1 MTDQTIIVLFSLSV
15 ITFLVF
21 VYKFFEN
28 KKIKDKQYVKTPPA
42 TT

>member
-1 MTDQTIIVLFSLSV
+1 MSDQTIIVLFSLSV

-28 KKIKDKQYVKTPPA
+28 KKVE
-42 TT
+42 